1 MVSES
6 LHEKVLAY
14 LAAHN
19 VATVATQGENGL
31 WAAAVFYVNEGF
43 TLYFLSAPHTR
54 HGRNIA
60 ENSAV
65 AVTIHEDYHEWTAI
79 KGIQLE
85 GLCTLLTGDERQAA
99 ISLYATKFPIIG
111 DSAPPQI
118 AQAMSKI
125 GWYKIVPAQLY
136 FIDNSLGLGHRD
148 LVINN
153 Q

>member
-1 MVSES
+1 MMSES

-19 VATVATQGENGL
+19 VVTVATQGENDL
-31 WAAAVFYVNEGF
+31 WAAAVFYVNQGF

-54 HGRNIA
+54 HSRNIV
-60 ENSAV
+60 NNTAV
-65 AVTIHEDYHEWTAI
+65 AATIHEDYHEWTAI

-85 GLCTLLTGDERQAA
+85 GQCTLLAGDERQTA
-99 ISLYATKFPIIG
+99 IALYATKFPIIG

-125 GWYKIVPAQLY
+125 GWYKIVPTKLY

-148 LVINN
+148 EVEL
-153 Q
+153 